1 MPTAVCLY
9 AATACF
15 PFLNS
20 KSSVVMKRIL
30 ACGLAVMAALGSVAA
45 DGTGGRDAS
54 SPRPSPPEERE
65 KAVAGTNG
73 VTLDAL
79 VAQALREN
87 PEFQFYQAELAAA
100 KAGRKAAGLWAN
112 PELSGL
118 VGQKHSRDV
127 NTGLSAEG
135 VAWSVSV
142 MQPFEWPGRIGL
154 RKAIANRDVELAD
167 LGLGQFRVALA
178 SRVRVLAYG
187 LFAAQQ
193 KESAAREVAERFQ
206 ALREVLVQRE
216 PAGVA
221 PLLETRVIE
230 ATELTMQRK
239 ASEAELASQ
248 AALLELNQL
257 RGVAPG
263 AVLSVAEP
271 VLKFGASG
279 SNGVLLALARTNNF
293 ELRVRAAELAQQGF
307 RVALAKNERYPAI
320 SVGPSY
326 SEENALERDRVIGV
340 GVSLPLPLWNR
351 NTANI
356 EAAAARRMQAE
367 TSLFVAQREVERKV
381 LEAALTY
388 ESKVREMG
396 KWRGDAVEHF
406 REAAELADRHYRLGA
421 VPVSTYV
428 ELQKQ
433 YLEAVEGL
441 LETKK
446 EALESAARLEL
457 LTGLKPGLT
466 SIPEEKR

>member
-1 MPTAVCLY
+1 MKQIFFGSLM
-9 AATACF
+9 
-15 PFLNS
+15 
-20 KSSVVMKRIL
+20 VMI
-30 ACGLAVMAALGSVAA
+30 AFGSAAA
-45 DGTGGRDAS
+45 DAVTDEAVGTA
-54 SPRPSPPEERE
+54 
-65 KAVAGTNG
+65 TNAAA
-73 VTLDAL
+73 LDAL

-87 PEFQFYQAELAAA
+87 PELQFYRAELAAA
-100 KAGRKAAGLWAN
+100 KAGRKTAGLRPN

-118 VGQKHSRDV
+118 WGHKTSTEPS
-127 NTGLSAEG
+127 TGLSAEG
-135 VAWSVSV
+135 VAWSVSL

-154 RKAIANRDVELAD
+154 RKAIANRDVELAE
-167 LGLGQFRVALA
+167 LGLERFRVALG

-193 KESAAREVAERFQ
+193 RAGAAREVAERFK

-216 PAGVA
+216 AAGVA

-248 AALLELNQL
+248 SALLELNQL

-263 AVLSVAEP
+263 AVLSVEEP
-271 VLKFGASG
+271 SLKFGPSG
-279 SNGVLLALARTNNF
+279 NKDVLLALAWTNNF

-307 RVALAKNERYPAI
+307 RVALAKNERFPTI

-340 GVSLPLPLWNR
+340 GVSFPLPLWNR
-351 NTANI
+351 NSANI
-356 EAAAARRMQAE
+356 EAAAARQMQAE
-367 TSLFVAQREVERKV
+367 TSLLVAQREVERKV
-381 LEAALTY
+381 LDAATTY
-388 ESKVREMG
+388 DSKVREMG
-396 KWRGDAVEHF
+396 KWRADATEHF

-441 LETKK
+441 LNTKK
-446 EALESAARLEL
+446 EALEAAQNLEL
-457 LTGLKPGLT
+457 LTGLGRALVT
-466 SIPEEKR
+466 SGEEKP